1 MANILTDI
9 LKANNKKSVI
19 ASTAADKMSGYTGS
33 ETQTKPPVQTPV
45 YAGTGLSKL
54 LGAANTQNQGSYGDP
69 NAVAAAQQ
77 KIADTLANQQKQTT
91 TTRKSSAPAPTK
103 VNPYQAQMDAA
114 QARLSAATPTYT
126 DTYADRIAQL
136 EAAAPQDYASR
147 YQTQIDNT
155 LNAIQNRKAFQY
167 NMSEDPLYRQYAA
180 MYQKQGQQ
188 AMKDTMGQAA
198 ALTGGY
204 GSSYASTAGNQAY
217 QQYLGQMNDR
227 AAELAALAR
236 QQYDQEGSNMR
247 ANLSALQAAESQD
260 RKNYESD
267 RADYYNRLNALRQGQ
282 STEYQQYLNALDEY
296 WRQKNDAWNQYKYWN
311 DKWAA
316 MQ

>member
-1 MANILTDI
+1 MATTWKDLMDKSSGRTSVYTPPAS
-9 LKANNKKSVI
+9 ANTGNGETTRTPPPISTGAAKLMAQAAATAAQTAGGKI
-19 ASTAADKMSGYTGS
+19 ASGVTG
-33 ETQTKPPVQTPV
+33 
-45 YAGTGLSKL
+45 AGLSTGLNAASAAGKSKS
-54 LGAANTQNQGSYGDP
+54 GRG
-69 NAVAAAQQ
+69 
-77 KIADTLANQQKQTT
+77 
-91 TTRKSSAPAPTK
+91 SSAPAPTP
-103 VNPYQAQMDAA
+103 VNPYQSQMDAA
-114 QARLSAATPTYT
+114 QARMSAATPTYT

-136 EAAAPQDYASR
+136 EAGAPQDYASR
-147 YQTQIDNT
+147 YQTQIDNA

-217 QQYLGQMNDR
+217 QQYLGQLNDR

-236 QQYDQEGSNMR
+236 QQYDQEGSDMR
-247 ANLSALQAAESQD
+247 SSLAALQAAESQD
-260 RKNYESD
+260 RQNYESD
-267 RADYYNRLNALRQGQ
+267 RADYYNQLAALRQGQ

-296 WRQKNDAWNQYKYWN
+296 WRQKNDAWNQYTYWN

>member
-1 MANILTDI
+1 MATTWNDLMDKSSGRTSVYTPPAS
-9 LKANNKKSVI
+9 ANKGPGGTTRTPPPISTGAAKLMAQAAATAAKTAGGKI
-19 ASTAADKMSGYTGS
+19 ASGVMDAARSTAINAASVAGKSGSG
-33 ETQTKPPVQTPV
+33 
-45 YAGTGLSKL
+45 GGR
-54 LGAANTQNQGSYGDP
+54 G
-69 NAVAAAQQ
+69 
-77 KIADTLANQQKQTT
+77 
-91 TTRKSSAPAPTK
+91 SSAPAPTP
-103 VNPYQAQMDAA
+103 VNPYQSQMDAA
-114 QARLSAATPTYT
+114 QARLGAATPTYT

-136 EAAAPQDYASR
+136 EAVAPQDYASR
-147 YQTQIDNT
+147 YQTQIDNA

-260 RKNYESD
+260 RQNYESD
-267 RADYYNRLNALRQGQ
+267 RADYYNRLSALRQGQ
-282 STEYQQYLNALDEY
+282 STEYQHYLNALDEY
-296 WRQKNDAWNQYKYWN
+296 WRQKNDAWNQYTYWN

>member
-1 MANILTDI
+1 MATW
-9 LKANNKKSVI
+9 KKLQDMI
-19 ASTAADKMSGYTGS
+19 NGNTAAYRTGNGGTTGTPPPISSGAAKIMADAAAVKNEKTRGQQMATGV
-33 ETQTKPPVQTPV
+33 TGAALQT
-45 YAGTGLSKL
+45 A
-54 LGAANTQNQGSYGDP
+54 LGALQNNGSKSGSGGG
-69 NAVAAAQQ
+69 
-77 KIADTLANQQKQTT
+77 
-91 TTRKSSAPAPTK
+91 SSAPAPTK
-103 VNPYQAQMDAA
+103 VNPYQSQMDAA

-126 DTYADRIAQL
+126 DTYADRIAKM
-136 EAAAPQDYASR
+136 EAGAPQDYASR
-147 YQTQIDNT
+147 YQTQIDNA

-236 QQYDQEGSNMR
+236 QQYDQEGSDMR
-247 ANLSALQAAESQD
+247 SSLAALQAAESQD
-260 RKNYESD
+260 RQNYESD

-282 STEYQQYLNALDEY
+282 STEYQQYLDALDEY
-296 WRQKNDAWNQYKYWN
+296 WRQKNDAWNQYTYWN

>member
-1 MANILTDI
+1 MATTWKDLMEFSSGRT
-9 LKANNKKSVI
+9 SVYTPP
-19 ASTAADKMSGYTGS
+19 ASASVTGNGG
-33 ETQTKPPVQTPV
+33 TPPPVSSG
-45 YAGTGLSKL
+45 ASKL
-54 LGAANTQNQGSYGDP
+54 MAQAAAVREQTSGQHTATGVMDAALTTAQ
-69 NAVAAAQQ
+69 NAV
-77 KIADTLANQQKQTT
+77 KQSVSK
-91 TTRKSSAPAPTK
+91 RKSGSGSSAPAPTP

-147 YQTQIDNT
+147 YQTQIDNA

-236 QQYDQEGSNMR
+236 QQYDQEGSDMR
-247 ANLSALQAAESQD
+247 SNLSALQAAESQD
-260 RKNYESD
+260 RQNYESD
-267 RADYYNRLNALRQGQ
+267 RADYYNRLSALRQGQ

-296 WRQKNDAWNQYKYWN
+296 WRQKNDAWNQYTYWN
-311 DKWAA
+311 DKWAK

>member
-9 LKANNKKSVI
+9 LKANNKKSVT
-19 ASTAADKMSGYTGS
+19 ATTAADKMSGYTGS
-33 ETQTKPPVQTPV
+33 ATTTSAPVQTPV

-91 TTRKSSAPAPTK
+91 TTKKSSAPAPTK
-103 VNPYQAQMDAA
+103 VNPYQAQMDEA
-114 QARLSAATPTYT
+114 QAKLSAATPTYT

-136 EAAAPQDYASR
+136 EAGAPQDYASR
-147 YQTQIDNT
+147 YQTQIDNA

-217 QQYLGQMNDR
+217 QQYLGQLNDR

-236 QQYDQEGSNMR
+236 QQYDQEGSDMR
-247 ANLSALQAAESQD
+247 SNLAALQAAESQD
-260 RKNYESD
+260 RQNYESD

>member
-1 MANILTDI
+1 MATSATSWKDLMEFFGGRT
-9 LKANNKKSVI
+9 SVYTPP
-19 ASTAADKMSGYTGS
+19 ASASVTGNGG
-33 ETQTKPPVQTPV
+33 TPPPI
-45 YAGTGLSKL
+45 SS
-54 LGAANTQNQGSYGDP
+54 GAAKLMAQAAAVREQTRGQHTAEGVMGTALTTAL
-69 NAVAAAQQ
+69 NAV
-77 KIADTLANQQKQTT
+77 KQSGSK
-91 TTRKSSAPAPTK
+91 RKSGGGSSAPAPTK

-114 QARLSAATPTYT
+114 QARLGAATPTYT
-126 DTYADRIAQL
+126 DTYKDRIAQL

-147 YQTQIDNT
+147 YKTQIDNT
-155 LNAIQNRKAFQY
+155 LAAIQNRKAFQY

-260 RKNYESD
+260 RQNWESD

-296 WRQKNDAWNQYKYWN
+296 WRQKNDAWNQYTYWN

>member
-1 MANILTDI
+1 MYTPPAS
-9 LKANNKKSVI
+9 ASVTGNGGTPPPI
-19 ASTAADKMSGYTGS
+19 SSG
-33 ETQTKPPVQTPV
+33 
-45 YAGTGLSKL
+45 ASKL
-54 LGAANTQNQGSYGDP
+54 IAQAAAVREQTSGQHTATGVMDAALTTAQ
-69 NAVAAAQQ
+69 NAV
-77 KIADTLANQQKQTT
+77 KQSVSK
-91 TTRKSSAPAPTK
+91 RKSGSRSSAPAPTP

-147 YQTQIDNT
+147 YQTQIDNA

-260 RKNYESD
+260 RQNWESD

-296 WRQKNDAWNQYKYWN
+296 WRQKNDAWNQYTYWN

>member
-1 MANILTDI
+1 
-9 LKANNKKSVI
+9 
-19 ASTAADKMSGYTGS
+19 
-33 ETQTKPPVQTPV
+33 
-45 YAGTGLSKL
+45 
-54 LGAANTQNQGSYGDP
+54 
-69 NAVAAAQQ
+69 
-77 KIADTLANQQKQTT
+77 
-91 TTRKSSAPAPTK
+91 
-103 VNPYQAQMDAA
+103 
-114 QARLSAATPTYT
+114 
-126 DTYADRIAQL
+126 
-136 EAAAPQDYASR
+136 
-147 YQTQIDNT
+147 
-155 LNAIQNRKAFQY
+155 
-167 NMSEDPLYRQYAA
+167 MSEDPLYRQYAA

-260 RKNYESD
+260 RQNWESD
-267 RADYYNRLNALRQGQ
+267 RADYYNRLSALRQGQ

-296 WRQKNDAWNQYKYWN
+296 WRQKNDAWNQYTYWN

>member
-1 MANILTDI
+1 MATTWKDLVD
-9 LKANNKKSVI
+9 KSKRRTSVYTPPAGGTTNTPPPI
-19 ASTAADKMSGYTGS
+19 ST
-33 ETQTKPPVQTPV
+33 
-45 YAGTGLSKL
+45 
-54 LGAANTQNQGSYGDP
+54 GAAKLMAQ
-69 NAVAAAQQ
+69 AAAVKEQNRG
-77 KIADTLANQQKQTT
+77 KYMATGVKDAAFTT
-91 TTRKSSAPAPTK
+91 VLNAARASGKSGSGGGRGSSAPAATP
-103 VNPYQAQMDAA
+103 VNPYQSQMDAA

-136 EAAAPQDYASR
+136 EAGAPQDYASR
-147 YQTQIDNT
+147 YQTQIDNA

-236 QQYDQEGSNMR
+236 QQYDQEGSDMR
-247 ANLSALQAAESQD
+247 SNLAALQAAESQD
-260 RKNYESD
+260 RQNYESD
-267 RADYYNRLNALRQGQ
+267 RADYYNQLAALRQGQ

-296 WRQKNDAWNQYKYWN
+296 WRQKNDAWNQYTYWN

>member
-1 MANILTDI
+1 MWDKITSLFG
-9 LKANNKKSVI
+9 NKDTKQEA
-19 ASTAADKMSGYTGS
+19 ASKTA
-33 ETQTKPPVQTPV
+33 PVQTPV

-91 TTRKSSAPAPTK
+91 TTRKSSAPAPTP

-147 YQTQIDNT
+147 YQTQIDNA

-217 QQYLGQMNDR
+217 QQYLGQMNDK

-236 QQYDQEGSNMR
+236 QQYDQEGSDMR

-260 RKNYESD
+260 RQNWESD
-267 RADYYNRLNALRQGQ
+267 RADYYNRLSALRQGQ

-296 WRQKNDAWNQYKYWN
+296 WRQKNDAWNQYTYWN
-311 DKWAA
+311 DKWAK

>member
-1 MANILTDI
+1 MYTPP
-9 LKANNKKSVI
+9 
-19 ASTAADKMSGYTGS
+19 ASASATGNGGTPPPISSG
-33 ETQTKPPVQTPV
+33 
-45 YAGTGLSKL
+45 ASKL
-54 LGAANTQNQGSYGDP
+54 MAQAAAVKEQTRGQHTAEGVMDAALTVAQ
-69 NAVAAAQQ
+69 NAV
-77 KIADTLANQQKQTT
+77 KQSGGKSG
-91 TTRKSSAPAPTK
+91 RGGGSSAPAPTP

-114 QARLSAATPTYT
+114 QARLGAATPTYT

-204 GSSYASTAGNQAY
+204 GSSYAATAGNQAY

-236 QQYDQEGSNMR
+236 QQYDQEGSDMR
-247 ANLSALQAAESQD
+247 SNLAALQAAESQD
-260 RKNYESD
+260 RQNYESD
-267 RADYYNRLNALRQGQ
+267 RADYYNQLAALRQGQ

-296 WRQKNDAWNQYKYWN
+296 WRQKNDAWKQYTYWN
-311 DKWAA
+311 DKWAK

>member
-1 MANILTDI
+1 MATTWKDLMEFSSGRT
-9 LKANNKKSVI
+9 SVYTPP
-19 ASTAADKMSGYTGS
+19 ASASVTGNGG
-33 ETQTKPPVQTPV
+33 TPPPI
-45 YAGTGLSKL
+45 SS
-54 LGAANTQNQGSYGDP
+54 GAAKLMAQ
-69 NAVAAAQQ
+69 AAAVKEQNRG
-77 KIADTLANQQKQTT
+77 KYTATGVKDAAFTT
-91 TTRKSSAPAPTK
+91 VLNAARASGKSGSGGGRGSSAPAPTP

-114 QARLSAATPTYT
+114 QARLGAATPTYT
-126 DTYADRIAQL
+126 DTYKDRIAQL
-136 EAAAPQDYASR
+136 EAAAPKDYASR
-147 YQTQIDNT
+147 YKTQIDNT
-155 LNAIQNRKAFQY
+155 MAAIQNRKAFQY

-260 RKNYESD
+260 RQNWESD
-267 RADYYNRLNALRQGQ
+267 RADYYNRLSALRQGQ

-296 WRQKNDAWNQYKYWN
+296 WRQKNDAWNQYTYWN

>member
-1 MANILTDI
+1 MATTWKDLMDKSSGRTSVYTPPAS
-9 LKANNKKSVI
+9 ANTGNGGTTNTPPPISTGAAKLMAQAAATAAQTAGGKI
-19 ASTAADKMSGYTGS
+19 ASGVMG
-33 ETQTKPPVQTPV
+33 
-45 YAGTGLSKL
+45 AGLSTGLN
-54 LGAANTQNQGSYGDP
+54 AASAGGKSGSGGG
-69 NAVAAAQQ
+69 
-77 KIADTLANQQKQTT
+77 
-91 TTRKSSAPAPTK
+91 RGSSAPAPTP
-103 VNPYQAQMDAA
+103 VNPYQSQMDAA
-114 QARLSAATPTYT
+114 QARLGAATPTYT

-136 EAAAPQDYASR
+136 EAGAPQDYASR
-147 YQTQIDNT
+147 YQTQIDNA

-217 QQYLGQMNDR
+217 QQYLGQLNDR

-236 QQYDQEGSNMR
+236 QQYDQEGSDMR
-247 ANLSALQAAESQD
+247 SNLAALQAAESQD
-260 RKNYESD
+260 RQNYESD

-296 WRQKNDAWNQYKYWN
+296 WRQKNDAWNQYTYWN

>member
-1 MANILTDI
+1 MATTWKDLMDKSSGRTSVYTPPAS
-9 LKANNKKSVI
+9 ANTGNGGTTNTPPPISTGAAKLMAQAAATAAQTAGGKI
-19 ASTAADKMSGYTGS
+19 ASGVTG
-33 ETQTKPPVQTPV
+33 
-45 YAGTGLSKL
+45 AGLSTGLNAASAAGKSKS
-54 LGAANTQNQGSYGDP
+54 GRG
-69 NAVAAAQQ
+69 
-77 KIADTLANQQKQTT
+77 
-91 TTRKSSAPAPTK
+91 SSAPAPTQ
-103 VNPYQAQMDAA
+103 VNPYQSQMDAA
-114 QARLSAATPTYT
+114 QAKLSAATPTYT

-136 EAAAPQDYASR
+136 EAGAPQDYASR
-147 YQTQIDNT
+147 YQTQIDNA

-217 QQYLGQMNDR
+217 QQYLGQLNDR

-236 QQYDQEGSNMR
+236 QQYDQEGSDMR
-247 ANLSALQAAESQD
+247 SSLAALQAAESQD
-260 RKNYESD
+260 RQNYESD
-267 RADYYNRLNALRQGQ
+267 RADYYNQLAALRQGQ

>member
-1 MANILTDI
+1 MATTWKDLMEFSSGRTSVYTPPAS
-9 LKANNKKSVI
+9 ANTGTGGTTNTPPPISTGAAKLMTQAAATAAQTAGGKI
-19 ASTAADKMSGYTGS
+19 ASGVTG
-33 ETQTKPPVQTPV
+33 
-45 YAGTGLSKL
+45 AGLSTGLN
-54 LGAANTQNQGSYGDP
+54 AASAGGKSGGG
-69 NAVAAAQQ
+69 
-77 KIADTLANQQKQTT
+77 
-91 TTRKSSAPAPTK
+91 RGSSAPAPTL
-103 VNPYQAQMDAA
+103 VNPYQSQMDAA

-147 YQTQIDNT
+147 YQTQIDNA

-217 QQYLGQMNDR
+217 QQYLGQLNDR

-236 QQYDQEGSNMR
+236 QQYDQEGSDMR
-247 ANLSALQAAESQD
+247 SNLAALQAAESQD
-260 RKNYESD
+260 RQNYESD
-267 RADYYNRLNALRQGQ
+267 RADYYNQLAALRQGQ
-282 STEYQQYLNALDEY
+282 STEYQQYLNAMDEY
-296 WRQKNDAWNQYKYWN
+296 WRQKNDAWNQYTYWN

>member
-1 MANILTDI
+1 MAYTFSIGTGMRNLLGD
-9 LKANNKKSVI
+9 ANNKKQ
-19 ASTAADKMSGYTGS
+19 
-33 ETQTKPPVQTPV
+33 ET
-45 YAGTGLSKL
+45 Y
-54 LGAANTQNQGSYGDP
+54 QGSYGVKDKIK
-69 NAVAAAQQ
+69 AAKD
-77 KIADTLANQQKQTT
+77 KIDEAMAKYYARNSGGS
-91 TTRKSSAPAPTK
+91 RSSAPAPTK
-103 VNPYQAQMDAA
+103 VNTYQAQMDAA
-114 QARLSAATPTYT
+114 QARLGEATPTYT
-126 DTYADRIAQL
+126 DTYKDRIAQL

-260 RKNYESD
+260 RQNWESD
-267 RADYYNRLNALRQGQ
+267 RTDYYNRLSALRQGQ

-296 WRQKNDAWNQYKYWN
+296 WRQKNDAWNQYTYWN
-311 DKWAA
+311 DKWAK